1 MKIICIEEHT
11 VDLDIG
17 KAAQP
22 ALLEQA
28 PYMAHQSSSNS
39 ASRPRDPHRPTRVT
53 MKEAVT
59 LATDLGAGR
68 IKEMD
73 AQGIQMQL
81 VSYTTPI
88 QLVPGGEAVAL
99 TRAANDRLAKAIAR
113 NPKRLGGFA
122 VLPWQDPKGAVDE
135 LSRSINELG
144 LKGVLILGRPGD
156 SFLDDLRYLP
166 VLRKLHELKAPIYVH
181 PFFPLPQIQSAYY
194 GGFSA
199 EVSAELSLGGW
210 GWHHEAGVQVLR
222 LLLAG
227 LFEKLPDLRVI
238 SGHWGEMVPFFLA
251 RLDFVLPP
259 ELTGLSRSISENY
272 KSNVWVTPSG
282 MFDLPHF
289 EFINKVIGADR
300 IIWSTDYPYITMDG
314 AREFLLSLPIGEAER
329 ENIAH
334 GNAEKLF
341 GLDA

>member
-1 MKIICIEEHT
+1 MKIICIEEHA

-81 VSYTTPI
+81 VSYTTPA
-88 QLVPGGEAVAL
+88 QLAPGAEAVAL

-113 NPKRLGGFA
+113 NPKRLSGFA

-135 LSRSINELG
+135 LSRSVNELG

-156 SFLDDLRYLP
+156 SFLDDPRYLP

-181 PFFPLPQIQSAYY
+181 PFFPLPQVQSAYY

-314 AREFLLSLPIGEAER
+314 AREFLLSLPISEAER

-334 GNAEKLF
+334 RNAEKLF
-341 GLDA
+341 RLDA